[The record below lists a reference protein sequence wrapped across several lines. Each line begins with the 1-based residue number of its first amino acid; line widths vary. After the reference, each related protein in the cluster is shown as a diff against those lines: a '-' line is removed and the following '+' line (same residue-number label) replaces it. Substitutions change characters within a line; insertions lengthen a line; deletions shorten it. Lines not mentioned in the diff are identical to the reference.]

1 MATEHGRGEHG
12 RGVRITLWVLQ
23 IVLALAFLSAG
34 VQKLVGTEPMTD
46 MFDEVGVGQWL
57 RYVVGAL
64 ELAAGVGLCVPLLAA
79 AAAGGVVLL
88 MLGAV
93 VTNLTVLDEN
103 PAMPLLFAV
112 LAAVVL
118 ALRRAELT
126 RLPARLGAR

>member
-1 MATEHGRGEHG
+1 MATERGRA
-12 RGVRITLWVLQ
+12 VQITVWVLQ
-23 IVLALAFLSAG
+23 ILLALTFLSAG
-34 VQKLVGTEPMTD
+34 VQKLVGTDPMTD
-46 MFDEVGVGQWL
+46 MFDEIGVGQWL

-64 ELAAGVGLCVPLLAA
+64 EIAAGVGLCVPLLAA

-93 VTNLTVLDEN
+93 VTNLAVLEEN
-103 PAMPLLFAV
+103 PLMPLLFGV

-118 ALRRAELT
+118 VLRRAELS